1 MRHRKKGYLL
11 GRDKEQRDALIRGL
25 MISLIE
31 HRRIQTT
38 LTKAKAV
45 QPEIEKLISLARQ
58 DTPHARRIAL
68 SRLSS
73 KPAMRQ
79 LFSFAPTDYAD
90 RSSGFTRI
98 TKIGQRQGDGAT
110 MVQIELL

>member
-11 GRDKEQRDALIRGL
+11 GRDKEQRVALIRGL

-98 TKIGQRQGDGAT
+98 TKLGQRQGDGAT